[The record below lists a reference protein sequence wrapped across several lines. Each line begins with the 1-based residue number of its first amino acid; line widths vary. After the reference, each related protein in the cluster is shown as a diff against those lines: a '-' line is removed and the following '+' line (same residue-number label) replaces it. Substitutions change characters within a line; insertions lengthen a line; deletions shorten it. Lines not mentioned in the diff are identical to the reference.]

1 MVKEVKRSYI
11 TEEKI
16 IAAIKEVTR
25 DYKHVL
31 DCGPASVEINSP
43 RALMQVSAIAKL
55 DMLHMFINKKRPKF
69 AYDTAEVDT

>member
-1 MVKEVKRSYI
+1 MVTKQAIMKAIEEVVK
-11 TEEKI
+11 
-16 IAAIKEVTR
+16 

-31 DCGPASVEINSP
+31 DCGPASTAINSP
-43 RALMQVSAIAKL
+43 KALMQVSAIAKL